1 MDTEANQLEE
11 QSEFRAAE
19 LSRLRSDA
27 LQAQIVVKLA
37 LAADLCGLVEERPKT
52 SVLAAL
58 LEKVQLGRGQ
68 LTSTIVLIISCVFCL
83 CACGCVPQK
92 ACSIVVSVSSASA
105 KLPHL
110 QNKRGGPQTKVGIKG
125 WLRLLDRQL
134 REHLL
139 LSV

>member
-1 MDTEANQLEE
+1 MDTEANQLEK

-92 ACSIVVSVSSASA
+92 ACSIVVSVSRFPCIVEVA
-105 KLPHL
+105 
-110 QNKRGGPQTKVGIKG
+110 TCI
-125 WLRLLDRQL
+125 
-134 REHLL
+134 
-139 LSV
+139 